1 MKIYCTVFVLIIC
14 LLAGAAEPFA
24 FPKGTKVLNR
34 DNSGKT
40 WQVNAIV
47 AMPFEKTKK
56 ALHETVIKNK
66 FKFKHEI
73 ILDEKE
79 KKHTILSYIKGKD
92 NLIIMVW
99 AHNDKQTF
107 FSYGVNR

>member
-1 MKIYCTVFVLIIC
+1 MKIYCSIAIFLICIGIF
-14 LLAGAAEPFA
+14 AGEAFA

-73 ILDEKE
+73 LLDEKE

-92 NLIIMVW
+92 NLIIVVW
-99 AHNDKQTF
+99 AQNDKQTF
-107 FSYGVNR
+107 FSYGVNK